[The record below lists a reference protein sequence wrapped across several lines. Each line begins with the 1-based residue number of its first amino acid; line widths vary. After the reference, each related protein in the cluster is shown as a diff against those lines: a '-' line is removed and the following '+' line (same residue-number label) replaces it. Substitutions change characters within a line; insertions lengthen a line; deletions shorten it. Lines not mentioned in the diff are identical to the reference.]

1 MMDRWY
7 RLGVCVVLTAATLGV
22 SSCGRRRATTIR
34 LSHITSPDSSWDKG
48 ARKFAELVE
57 RESGGEIEVQVFP
70 GAQLSQHNQKTELQ
84 QLCDGTI
91 DMTLHSPIILA
102 LFLDKRFDA
111 FSLPW
116 LFPDHGVANAVCDG
130 PFGQR
135 ALGWLDDHG
144 VHGIAY
150 GVNGFRQ
157 LTNSVR
163 PVRHPDDLRG
173 MKVRVAGT
181 DLFRAVFA
189 AFGANPLTMNF
200 GEVFT
205 SLQQGTISAQENPL
219 SIINSSKIFEVQT
232 HLTIWNYAYDPLIL
246 TLNRARWNELSP
258 AARDIIARCGREAMA
273 YQRQVVAEEDERLVR
288 ELQEKGME
296 VHALTQEEV
305 EVFRNACTSIY
316 DTFGPRIGEDIV
328 KHLRAEVAKARGT
341 GG

>member
-1 MMDRWY
+1 MNHAHMSA
-7 RLGVCVVLTAATLGV
+7 LLVLLAATLLCGTG
-22 SSCGRRRATTIR
+22 CGRQPVIR
-34 LSHITSPDSSWDKG
+34 LSHITSPGSAWDRG
-48 ARKFAELVE
+48 ARRFAELVE
-57 RESGGEIEVQVFP
+57 RESEGAIKVQVYP

-116 LFPDHGVANAVCDG
+116 LFADHEVANAVCDG
-130 PFGQR
+130 EFGRR
-135 ALGWLDDHG
+135 ALDWLEEHG
-144 VHGIAY
+144 IHGIAY

-173 MKVRVAGT
+173 MKIRVAGT
-181 DLFRAVFA
+181 DLFRAVFT

-219 SIINSSKIFEVQT
+219 SIIDSSKLYEVQN
-232 HLTIWNYAYDPLIL
+232 HLTVWNYAYDPLIL
-246 TLNRARWNELSP
+246 TFNKAQWDKLPEQTREL
-258 AARDIIARCGREAMA
+258 ITRCGQEAMA
-273 YQRQVVAEEDERLVR
+273 YQRQVVAEEDARLVQ
-288 ELQEKGME
+288 ELGEKGMQ
-296 VHALTQEEV
+296 VHTLSPGETQT
-305 EVFRNACTSIY
+305 FRDVCQGIY
-316 DTFGPRIGEDIV
+316 DEFTPKIGQDVVE
-328 KHLRAEVAKARGT
+328 HLRREVAAASHSADER
-341 GG
+341 